1 MAKKVAK
8 SAKKKVLAVKIEQPP
23 TICKEL
29 KIQVYALNWIR
40 VERLFRKNSHSP
52 KAEWKGKNIS
62 ILAIEGYGRRRD
74 RIRQDKTITESVRR
88 AKIYDLEKA
97 LDRFVI
103 NYTCYMGKLI
113 CK

>member
-8 SAKKKVLAVKIEQPP
+8 SAQKKMKTQIVNPPP

-29 KIQVYALNWIR
+29 RMQIYALNWLR
-40 VERLFRKNSHSP
+40 VERLFKKGCHSP

-74 RIRQDKTITESVRR
+74 RIKQDKTITESVRR
-88 AKIYDLEKA
+88 ARIYDLEKA
-97 LDRFVI
+97 LDFFVI
-103 NYTCYMGKLI
+103 NYTRYMGKTI
-113 CK
+113 CV